1 MAHSRDGVGRG
12 GCNEISDV
20 AVFQAAFKLARPRT
34 GGPLWPG
41 AIDGK
46 RSPAAEHALCA
57 FESAERLPVTGRI
70 SRIGLSMTV
79 LDRILP
85 ADHKGLRGVPGIPV
99 VAVPVPRQAEPAGH
113 RFPG

>member
-1 MAHSRDGVGRG
+1 MIQTAL
-12 GCNEISDV
+12 
-20 AVFQAAFKLARPRT
+20 KLAKPRA
-34 GGPLWPG
+34 GGPLWRG

-46 RSPAAEHALCA
+46 RSPAIEHAIYA
-57 FESAERLPVTGRI
+57 FESAERLPITGRI

-85 ADHKGLRGVPGIPV
+85 PGHRGLRGVPGIPV
-99 VAVPVPRQAEPAGH
+99 VAVPVRRQAEPAGH

>member
-1 MAHSRDGVGRG
+1 MAHSRDVVRRG

-20 AVFQAAFKLARPRT
+20 AVFQAAPELARPRA
-34 GGPLWPG
+34 GGPLWTG

-46 RSPAAEHALCA
+46 RSPAIEPAICAL
-57 FESAERLPVTGRI
+57 ESAERLPVTGRV

-85 ADHKGLRGVPGIPV
+85 PGHKGLRGVPGIPV
-99 VAVPVPRQAEPAGH
+99 VAMPLPRQAEPAGH